1 MFFEKVMCILLSFR
15 LRMSHPKLV
24 EPEIEEMPSGTGTG
38 GLSDPE
44 SGGVGGGVVVDDG
57 VISTSGGG
65 DCDEMTSGQAG
76 GCGGPSG
83 AAADGASRS
92 SSSNKRK
99 FMTRHKL
106 ERGTIAAFRREARH
120 IIERDLPHI
129 SHRDNIIR
137 VWADKGQAG
146 LMAVATKTTG
156 SVFTMKHFDRQFKYF
171 FQVSIHFSILLKQL
185 ALLIHFL

>member
-1 MFFEKVMCILLSFR
+1 
-15 LRMSHPKLV
+15 MSHPKLV
-24 EPEIEEMPSGTGTG
+24 EPEIEEMPSGVG
-38 GLSDPE
+38 GLSDHE
-44 SGGVGGGVVVDDG
+44 SGGGGAGVVVDDG

-83 AAADGASRS
+83 AAAADGSSRS

-120 IIERDLPHI
+120 IIERDIPHI

-171 FQVSIHFSILLKQL
+171 FQV
-185 ALLIHFL
+185 

>member
-1 MFFEKVMCILLSFR
+1 
-15 LRMSHPKLV
+15 MSHPKLV
-24 EPEIEEMPSGTGTG
+24 EPEIEEMPSGRGDG
-38 GLSDPE
+38 GMSDPE
-44 SGGVGGGVVVDDG
+44 SGGGIDDG
-57 VISTSGGG
+57 VVSTSG
-65 DCDEMTSGQAG
+65 DCDEVAAGPPGGQAG
-76 GCGGPSG
+76 P
-83 AAADGASRS
+83 DGLGR
-92 SSSNKRK
+92 SNKRK

-171 FQVSIHFSILLKQL
+171 FQVRHFSFKSLSICASEKEILLQ
-185 ALLIHFL
+185 